1 MSGLLETKTDMD
13 ATQKYLTFE
22 EREQIRKIMSQLE
35 SGLRI
40 AGDILS
46 EEEIALVLK
55 RAYDKDK
62 LRMIENFL

>member
-1 MSGLLETKTDMD
+1 MPTSNQPT
-13 ATQKYLTFE
+13 LTFE

-35 SGLRI
+35 YGLRV
-40 AGDILS
+40 AGDVLS

-62 LRMIENFL
+62 IRLIENFL